1 MNWKRYWI
9 AAVAVL
15 VVAKG
20 LVAALFFGIIFN
32 SVYDQALPCARPE
45 GSEVHAAGLICM
57 IAWSLALT
65 FIYTKGHQNKG
76 WTEGIRF
83 GLVVWIFY
91 FVPMLTGFY
100 GYYAMPFNWLIAG
113 LVSGLAESLT
123 AGLLVALIY
132 NSKMTE
138 QGELSSAG

>member
-9 AAVAVL
+9 STAAVL

-20 LVAALFFGIIFN
+20 LVAALFFGVIFD
-32 SVYDQALPCARPE
+32 SVYDQPLPCARAE

-65 FIYTKGHQNKG
+65 YIYAQGHQGKG
-76 WTEGIRF
+76 WKEGIRF
-83 GLVVWIFY
+83 GLIVWVFY
-91 FVPMLTGFY
+91 FVPMITGFY
-100 GYYAMPFNWLIAG
+100 GYHAMPFNWVTAG

-123 AGLLVALIY
+123 AGLLAALIY
-132 NSKMTE
+132 RTKTIHQPE
-138 QGELSSAG
+138 RLAEA

>member
-9 AAVAVL
+9 ASVAVL

-20 LVAALFFGIIFN
+20 LVAALFFGVIFD

-123 AGLLVALIY
+123 AGLLAALIY
-132 NSKMTE
+132 KSKTTE
-138 QGELSSAG
+138 QGELSSAR

>member
-9 AAVAVL
+9 SALAVFVI
-15 VVAKG
+15 AKG
-20 LVAALFFGIIFN
+20 LVGGLFLGVIFD

-57 IAWSLALT
+57 AAWSLALPYI
-65 FIYTKGHQNKG
+65 FAKGYQNKG
-76 WTEGIRF
+76 WPEGIRF
-83 GLVVWIFY
+83 GLLVWIFY

-100 GYYAMPFNWLIAG
+100 GYYAMPFNWVVAG

-132 NSKMTE
+132 KSKGVA
-138 QGELSSAG
+138 QGALPSAV

>member
-9 AAVAVL
+9 SALAVFVI
-15 VVAKG
+15 AKG
-20 LVAALFFGIIFN
+20 LVAALFFGVVFD

-57 IAWSLALT
+57 AAWSLGLVYIFA
-65 FIYTKGHQNKG
+65 KGYQSKG
-76 WTEGIRF
+76 WPEGVRF
-83 GLVVWIFY
+83 GLLVWIFY

-100 GYYAMPFNWLIAG
+100 GYYAMPFNWVVAG

-123 AGLLVALIY
+123 AGLLVAFLY
-132 NSKMTE
+132 RPKTVGQSVLPSTV
-138 QGELSSAG
+138 

>member
-9 AAVAVL
+9 SAVAVF
-15 VVAKG
+15 VAAKG
-20 LVAALFFGIIFN
+20 LVAALFFGVIFD
-32 SVYDQALPCARPE
+32 SVYDQALPGARPE

-57 IAWSLALT
+57 IAWSLGLT
-65 FIYTKGHQNKG
+65 YIYAKGHQNKG

-83 GLVVWIFY
+83 GFVVWIFY

-132 NSKMTE
+132 KSKTVE
-138 QGELSSAG
+138 QGELPSQG

>member
-20 LVAALFFGIIFN
+20 LVAALFFGVIFD
-32 SVYDQALPCARPE
+32 SVYDLALPCTRPE
-45 GSEVHAAGLICM
+45 GSEVHAAGMICM

-132 NSKMTE
+132 KAKTGQ
-138 QGELSSAG
+138 QGELSSPG

>member
-9 AAVAVL
+9 AAAAVL
-15 VVAKG
+15 VLAKG
-20 LVAALFFGIIFN
+20 LVATLFFGVIFD

-76 WTEGIRF
+76 WMEGVRF

-100 GYYAMPFNWLIAG
+100 GYYAMPFNWLTAG

-132 NSKMTE
+132 KSKTAGP
-138 QGELSSAG
+138 GEPSSAA

>member
-9 AAVAVL
+9 SAVAVF
-15 VVAKG
+15 VIAKG
-20 LVAALFFGIIFN
+20 LVAALFFGVIFD

-57 IAWSLALT
+57 AAWSLGFTYIFA
-65 FIYTKGHQNKG
+65 KGYQNKG
-76 WTEGIRF
+76 WPEGIRF
-83 GLVVWIFY
+83 GLVVWTFY

-100 GYYAMPFNWLIAG
+100 GYYAMPFNWVVAG

-123 AGLLVALIY
+123 AGLLVALLY
-132 NSKMTE
+132 KSKSVE
-138 QGELSSAG
+138 QGEPLSPV

>member
-20 LVAALFFGIIFN
+20 LVAALFFGVIFD

-100 GYYAMPFNWLIAG
+100 GYYAMPFNWLVAG

-132 NSKMTE
+132 KSKTTE
-138 QGELSSAG
+138 QGELSSAH

>member
-1 MNWKRYWI
+1 MNWKRYWLST
-9 AAVAVL
+9 AAVL
-15 VVAKG
+15 VGAKG
-20 LVAALFFGIIFN
+20 LVAALFFGVIFD
-32 SVYDQALPCARPE
+32 SVYDQPLPCARAE

-65 FIYTKGHQNKG
+65 YIFARGYQNKG

-83 GLVVWIFY
+83 GLIVWVFY
-91 FVPMLTGFY
+91 FVPMITGFY
-100 GYYAMPFNWLIAG
+100 GYYAMPFNWVVAG

-132 NSKMTE
+132 KSKAIE
-138 QGELSSAG
+138 QRELLSEG

>member
-1 MNWKRYWI
+1 MLQKMNWKRYWI
-9 AAVAVL
+9 ATAAVL
-15 VVAKG
+15 VGAKG
-20 LVAALFFGIIFN
+20 LVAALFFGVIFD
-32 SVYDQALPCARPE
+32 SVYDQKLPGARAE
-45 GSEVHAAGLICM
+45 GEEVHAAGLICM
-57 IAWSLALT
+57 MAWSLAFT
-65 FIYTKGHQNKG
+65 FVYAKGHQNKG

-100 GYYAMPFNWLIAG
+100 GYYAMPLNWVIAG

-132 NSKMTE
+132 KSNSD
-138 QGELSSAG
+138 